1 MMICT
6 YYDCI
11 EVERER
17 SGHLLSMSG
26 KKGYAEL
33 DNVKIEVRNMKD
45 HIGENEYEVQPITIY
60 MLSNS
65 VFTDFSDSLK
75 QVFKA
80 SQKDE
85 DEEMIIAGLKI
96 MKDLA
101 IDTAGDMVK
110 DFAVGVGANESLYG
124 GGENAVKFGIDLFG
138 LSQVREETIEYNQQ
152 IDELINAVDY
162 QRFLNALSA
171 GGTICQYGDDVL
183 INNRMINERELLMR
197 VNYYNA
203 ETGSDLTLEELEQ
216 QLRNYELS
224 SGNTEDLEDFCAYV
238 EEEGAYMAEA
248 SGDYLNY
255 YDEVAIA
262 LNEQGLNKLTAT
274 QEQLEEACKKVLEE

>member
-75 QVFKA
+75 QVFEA